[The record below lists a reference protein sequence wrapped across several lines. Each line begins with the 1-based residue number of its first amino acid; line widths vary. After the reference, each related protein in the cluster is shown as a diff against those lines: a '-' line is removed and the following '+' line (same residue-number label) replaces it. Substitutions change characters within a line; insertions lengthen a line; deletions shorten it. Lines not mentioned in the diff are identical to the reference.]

1 MLQDLSDTNSKVV
14 TVNHLL
20 QIWKRKAEQYLAD
33 SGVPYTIVRAGG
45 LVDKDGGKRELIVG
59 KDDELLAT
67 DTKSVPRA
75 DVAEVTIQA
84 LLLEEAKD
92 KAFDLASK
100 PEGEGSPTTDFKSLF
115 SQVTAKF

>member
-1 MLQDLSDTNSKVV
+1 MGGTNE
-14 TVNHLL
+14 NHPLNSL
-20 QIWKRKAEQYLAD
+20 GNGKILIWKRKAEQYLAD